1 MVGEFASH
9 GREAA
14 PSTKTPMP
22 SEDLGG
28 GGGMRPSA
36 RWGAVIK
43 RLRRHNKAFG
53 LCLVDDR
60 KFLKHSKAR
69 MIDSVF

>member
-43 RLRRHNKAFG
+43 APQTTQQGIWPLPCGRQEVSEAF
-53 LCLVDDR
+53 
-60 KFLKHSKAR
+60 
-69 MIDSVF
+69 